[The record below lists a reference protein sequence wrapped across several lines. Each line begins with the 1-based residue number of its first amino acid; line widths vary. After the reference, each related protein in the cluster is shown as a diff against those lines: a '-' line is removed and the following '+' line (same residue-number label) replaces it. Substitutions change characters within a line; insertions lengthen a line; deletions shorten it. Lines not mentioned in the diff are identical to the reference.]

1 VELILIAAALLAGV
15 LLILL
20 GRRGRTRSPE
30 GSVFDAAGGS
40 SIRGRKRARPHP
52 QAARDRLGDLGQR
65 RSPEPARG
73 PEAHDQA
80 EPFAD
85 LLAGPTPEPKPDDR
99 PERDLAPPPPT
110 PPAPAPPMGDSAPPA
125 WPVAAPPPDWSHSV
139 APPDAWSSPA
149 GGGFDRELAEA
160 RERAERAERALEAE
174 RRERAERE
182 RRSGGT

>member
-15 LLILL
+15 LLIVL
-20 GRRGRTRSPE
+20 GRRGRRRSPE

-40 SIRGRKRARPHP
+40 SIRGRKPARPRP
-52 QAARDRLGDLGQR
+52 QAARGRLGDLGER
-65 RSPEPARG
+65 RTPEPA
-73 PEAHDQA
+73 PAAEAQDPR
-80 EPFAD
+80 EPAAD
-85 LLAGPTPEPKPDDR
+85 LLAGPTPEPKADDR
-99 PERDLAPPPPT
+99 PEPDLAPPPAT
-110 PPAPAPPMGDSAPPA
+110 PPAPVPPLADSAPPA

-139 APPDAWSSPA
+139 APPGAWSSPA
-149 GGGFDRELAEA
+149 DGGFDRELAEA

>member
-15 LLILL
+15 VLIVL

-40 SIRGRKRARPHP
+40 SIRGRKATRPRP
-52 QAARDRLGDLGQR
+52 QTANRLADLGQR
-65 RSPEPARG
+65 RTPEPVAG
-73 PEAHDQA
+73 VEAQDPA

-85 LLAGPTPEPKPDDR
+85 LLAGPTPEPKSDDR
-99 PERDLAPPPPT
+99 PEPDLAPPPPT
-110 PPAPAPPMGDSAPPA
+110 PPAPAPPLGDSAPSA

-139 APPDAWSSPA
+139 GPPGAWSSPA
-149 GGGFDRELAEA
+149 GGGLDRELADA